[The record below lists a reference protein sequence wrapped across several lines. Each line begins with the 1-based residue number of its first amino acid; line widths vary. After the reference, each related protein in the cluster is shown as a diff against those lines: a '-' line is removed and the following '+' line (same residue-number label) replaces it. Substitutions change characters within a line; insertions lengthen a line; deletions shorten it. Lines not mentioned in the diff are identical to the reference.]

1 MTHKTRS
8 CLRSRLSSRVT
19 INEHCQPAMLSA
31 NGEAMSAVRPQYSA
45 QEVVSNRHAKEI
57 SHGNDKP
64 DEDGHKFGIVESY
77 SIMQAAVSVIILSI
91 ITQFWAEEGQAP
103 SAFIVLF
110 FFQLFILI
118 VALILLASGNDAWF
132 SFVFAQLVF
141 FMGVAELTTSA
152 FVCLRDTKLE
162 RCMELGCTIVRG
174 SPFMRSRFIY
184 ASAVCGIFHTT
195 IGIVYL
201 ILGPHCRR
209 TPEPTIIISKSLLTR
224 LRSKLGNLDRSGSTL
239 HTMSRQ
245 PELGDIRIDEC
256 VTQPCA
262 TTASSAQIRLCS
274 AGGADAG
281 VPYAVRTLQPSR
293 DFEASA
299 SSSSISQ
306 PLTVRAT
313 IVQNGE
319 RIDESGTLIER
330 EDG

>member
-1 MTHKTRS
+1 
-8 CLRSRLSSRVT
+8 
-19 INEHCQPAMLSA
+19 
-31 NGEAMSAVRPQYSA
+31 
-45 QEVVSNRHAKEI
+45 
-57 SHGNDKP
+57 
-64 DEDGHKFGIVESY
+64 
-77 SIMQAAVSVIILSI
+77 
-91 ITQFWAEEGQAP
+91 
-103 SAFIVLF
+103 
-110 FFQLFILI
+110 
-118 VALILLASGNDAWF
+118 
-132 SFVFAQLVF
+132 
-141 FMGVAELTTSA
+141 
-152 FVCLRDTKLE
+152 
-162 RCMELGCTIVRG
+162 LGCTIVRG

-281 VPYAVRTLQPSR
+281 VPYAVRTLQPSK

-313 IVQNGE
+313 IVQADAPLPLSVRYLNSSHGEPIKVDENVILNETVTATNGE